1 MVERKVLN
9 FNHRVSIRA
18 QYEAR
23 DPTLFASADIGR
35 GKIAFVKID
44 NFVEETFLRL
54 IALNAVTAIIDLR
67 PRPVFGRPHFHHK
80 RTVSYLF
87 QQKIAY
93 IEYALS
99 SNARPISNVSSREDK
114 VLKTALE
121 NALNR
126 GLTVC
131 VYDETS
137 REVGWLDQ
145 FRRTLRSI
153 SGYNAEMNPRSLM

>member
-1 MVERKVLN
+1 VVERKVLN
-9 FNHRVSIRA
+9 FNHRVSINA
-18 QYEAR
+18 QNDAR
-23 DPTLFASADIGR
+23 DPALFASADIGR
-35 GKIAFVKID
+35 GKIVFVKID
-44 NFVEETFLRL
+44 NFVEETFLKL

-87 QQKIAY
+87 QRKIAY

-99 SNARPISNVSSREDK
+99 RNARQISNVSSHEDE
-114 VLKTALE
+114 VLKSALE
-121 NALNR
+121 SALIR

-145 FRRTLRSI
+145 FRKTLRSI
-153 SGYNAEMNPRSLM
+153 SGYNAEMNPRSLI